1 MNLSEIFIA
10 LVLGITGIAMGSIG
24 INCYNK
30 HGSIAKN
37 FENEP
42 NYRYLVFMLIG
53 AILTTL
59 YGIYAGASHPTTA
72 NLLTKYGI

>member
-59 YGIYAGASHPTTA
+59 YGIYAGATHQTTA
-72 NLLTKYGI
+72 NLLKTLG

>member
-1 MNLSEIFIA
+1 MNLSEVFIS

-30 HGSIAKN
+30 HGSIGKN
-37 FENEP
+37 FKNEP

-59 YGIYAGASHPTTA
+59 FGIYKGATHQTTA
-72 NLLTKYGI
+72 NLPKTLG